1 MGSAAA
7 GLRAQLWVLALG
19 EDRLSIH
26 TAGSSIPA
34 LSAGHPSLPGWERSW
49 GGGKDGGQRGR
60 EGGREAEGAM
70 CNCLAGERKSEKRG
84 GKKKKKSTV

>member
-1 MGSAAA
+1 MCAPGAFPVGSAAA

-49 GGGKDGGQRGR
+49 GGGKDGGERGR
-60 EGGREAEGAM
+60 EGGGGSDVQ
-70 CNCLAGERKSEKRG
+70 LFSWGEK
-84 GKKKKKSTV
+84 V